1 MSNIL
6 TLVIAATLSSAVVL
20 AEETVRTVAQ
30 NSENAVTFTMHGKT
44 NCVLVDNKIFC
55 APGTPRTQI
64 KLASASPKCLP
75 VFSRGLGPPI
85 GGLFLPKKSAYLDP
99 PGR

>member
-6 TLVIAATLSSAVVL
+6 TTLVIAAALSSAVVL

-64 KLASASPKCLP
+64 KLASASPK
-75 VFSRGLGPPI
+75 
-85 GGLFLPKKSAYLDP
+85 
-99 PGR
+99 